1 MEILCQG
8 TDGEK
13 AMRKGELGK
22 LYSDG
27 EVLCRE
33 GEEGSAMYVIQ
44 TGQVKITKKTDS
56 KEVEIAELY
65 AGDIFGEMALFEKQP
80 RSATAT
86 ASGEARVLSV
96 DRKKLFQLIDRDPM
110 LVLKILESM
119 SQRIRK
125 MDEELAR
132 LKNI

>member
-1 MEILCQG
+1 M
-8 TDGEK
+8 K
-13 AMRKGELGK
+13 KGELGR

-33 GEEGSAMYVIQ
+33 GEEGSVMYVIQ
-44 TGQVKITKKTDS
+44 DGQVKIKKQTDS
-56 KEVEIAELY
+56 REVEIADLY

-80 RSATAT
+80 RSATAIV
-86 ASGEARVLSV
+86 SGEARVLSV
-96 DRKKLFQLIDRDPM
+96 DRKKLFQLIDGDPM

-132 LKNI
+132 LKNR

>member
-1 MEILCQG
+1 M
-8 TDGEK
+8 T
-13 AMRKGELGK
+13 KGELGK

-33 GEEGSAMYVIQ
+33 GEEGSVMFVIQ
-44 TGQVKITKKTDS
+44 DGKIRITKKTDS
-56 KEVEIAELY
+56 REVEIADLH

-80 RSATAT
+80 RSATAI

-96 DRKKLFQLIDRDPM
+96 DRKKLFQLIDRDPT

-119 SQRIRK
+119 SHRIRK

-132 LKNI
+132 LKNKELAR